1 MAERPPRHLAEPAR
15 RFGLS
20 PLQQLFLA
28 AMLSLAALT
37 AVITLL
43 TRDTGSGRPPAGPA
57 TTQAQ
62 AAASTT
68 ATTAP
73 AAATTTAPATTG
85 PATAGPATRPI
96 RPTPGN
102 LLADGDFERNLAG
115 WAPLGGAKLARV
127 EGGASGRWA
136 AAATPDPARGRPA
149 GLVRWGAAT
158 TRADTTYETTLW
170 VRAPAGG
177 QVVLALRELAG
188 GREVSADQAGY
199 TLPAGRWRQLAVEH
213 RTASPGSSLS
223 VEVVGQDLPGGGRLL
238 VDSVDLQTEDE

>member
-1 MAERPPRHLAEPAR
+1 MADSPPRHLAEPPK

-20 PLQQLFLA
+20 PLQQLFLV

-37 AVITLL
+37 AVIGVL
-43 TRDTGSGRPPAGPA
+43 TRDPGSGRRAAGPA

-62 AAASTT
+62 AAATT
-68 ATTAP
+68 ATTA
-73 AAATTTAPATTG
+73 
-85 PATAGPATRPI
+85 PATRPI

-102 LLADGDFERNLAG
+102 LLADGDFERDLAG
-115 WAPLGGAKLARV
+115 WAPLGGARLQRV
-127 EGGASGRWA
+127 DGGASGRWA
-136 AAATPDPARGRPA
+136 VAATPDPDRGRPA
-149 GLVRWGAAT
+149 GLVRRGAAT
-158 TRADTTYETTLW
+158 TRADTTYEAALW

>member
-1 MAERPPRHLAEPAR
+1 MAERPPRHLAEPAK

-20 PLQQLFLA
+20 PLQRLFLV

-37 AVITLL
+37 AVIALL
-43 TRDTGSGRPPAGPA
+43 TRDTGGGRRAAGPA
-57 TTQAQ
+57 TTQVQ
-62 AAASTT
+62 AATTT

-73 AAATTTAPATTG
+73 AATTTGPATTG
-85 PATAGPATRPI
+85 PVTRPI

-102 LLADGDFERNLAG
+102 LLADGDFERDLAG
-115 WAPLGGAKLARV
+115 WAPLGGAQLRRV
-127 EGGASGRWA
+127 EGGSSGRWA
-136 AAATPDPARGRPA
+136 VTATPDPDQRRPA
-149 GLVRWGAAT
+149 GLVRRAAAT
-158 TRADTTYETTLW
+158 TRADTTYEAALW

-177 QVVLALRELAG
+177 QVVLALRELVG

-199 TLPAGRWRQLAVEH
+199 TLPAGRWRQLAVAH

-223 VEVVGQDLPGGGRLL
+223 VEVVGQDLPGGGHLL